1 MTKTGYRA
9 ISLFSN
15 CGAGDLGYAKAGFNF
30 DVMAELDPR
39 RLEVC
44 LLNHPRASGVPGDLR
59 KTWKEVV
66 EIYRT
71 RAGKYRP
78 ALLAAC
84 PPCQGLSSARGNRGC
99 ADDPDAGCEDERNL
113 LVTVII
119 DVALALQPRIIVV
132 ENVPAFFVRQIRHP
146 NNHNPISAAN
156 LLVEGLRQ
164 LYQVFPIITD
174 LADFGVPQ
182 TRKRGFLTFVRRD
195 MAVLRN
201 LSVQNKAPYP
211 QPTHASD
218 YRGKPITLKQALARY
233 GLPSLDAASKKNA
246 ISKIG
251 RGLHSVPIW
260 SDRRYDMVAAIPPD
274 TGRSA
279 WQNNVCPCC
288 DTVQAQM
295 DNAVCTK
302 CGGILLRPIVKAANG
317 RFRLIKGFMSSSYCR
332 MKSDA
337 PASTITT
344 ASGHIGSDLT
354 IHPFEN
360 RVLSAFE
367 CARLQG
373 FPARFKWGDALKKWG
388 PTNVRDMIGEAVPP
402 RFTESHGR
410 VLRLILRDSRLRNFI
425 SNDDYRCTSGR
436 QKLGLK
442 GSSIPLAKKFNR

>member
-30 DVMAELDPR
+30 DVMAEVDSR

-44 LLNHPRASGVPGDLR
+44 LLNHPGAAGVPGDLR
-59 KTWKEVV
+59 KTWSKVV
-66 EIYRT
+66 QIYRT
-71 RAGKYRP
+71 RAGRNRP

-113 LVTVII
+113 LVTVIV
-119 DVALALQPRIIVV
+119 DVGLALQPRIIVV

-146 NNHNPISAAN
+146 NNQNPISAAN

-164 LYQVFPIITD
+164 HYQVFPIITD

-182 TRKRGFLTFVRRD
+182 TRKRGFLTFIRRD
-195 MAVLRN
+195 VAGLRK
-201 LSVQNKAPYP
+201 LSIQNKAPYP

-218 YRGKPITLKQALARY
+218 YGGRAITLKQALAGF
-233 GLPSLDAASKKNA
+233 GLPSLDAASGTTA
-246 ISKIG
+246 VSKAG

-260 SDRRYDMVAAIPPD
+260 LDRRYDMVAAIPPH
-274 TGRSA
+274 TGGSA
-279 WQNNVCPCC
+279 WRNNICPSC
-288 DTVQAQM
+288 DTVQTQM
-295 DNAVCTK
+295 DNALCIH

-317 RFRLIKGFMSSSYCR
+317 RFRLIKGFTSSSYCR

-360 RVLSAFE
+360 RLLSPLE

-373 FPARFKWGDALKKWG
+373 FPVRFKWGDALKKWG

-402 RFTESHGR
+402 PFTESHGR
-410 VLRLILRDSRLRNFI
+410 ALRLISKGSRLQNLI
-425 SNDDYRCTSGR
+425 SNDDYRCARAR
-436 QKLGLK
+436 QKLGLLR
-442 GSSIPLAKKFNR
+442 SSGPLAK